1 MRMIGLLSGGW
12 TEERLRQAGCIEV
25 YRHPADLLARYDHSA
40 LGPAKGNVNG
50 LKIAEPIPPCDGDA
64 R

>member
-1 MRMIGLLSGGW
+1 MTRKPLPTQICAMIGLLSGGW

-25 YRHPADLLARYDHSA
+25 YRHPADLLARYNHSA
-40 LGPAKGNVNG
+40 LRPAKGQ
-50 LKIAEPIPPCDGDA
+50 